1 MNIDKNKLAEFKEF
15 KKYCDINKYYL
26 NQEIIDRYKNGNKIH
41 IKKKNKG
48 KFTQYCNGK
57 VTNEC
62 IQRAKNSSNPTL
74 RKRAIFAEN
83 ARKWNK

>member
-1 MNIDKNKLAEFKEF
+1 MNINKNKLNEFIKF
-15 KKYCDINKYYL
+15 KNYCDNNRFIL
-26 NQEIIDRYKNGNKIH
+26 NQEIIDSYKDGNKIH
-41 IKKKNKG
+41 IKKENRG

-62 IQRAKNSSNPTL
+62 IQRAKNSSNPIL

-83 ARKWNK
+83 ARKWKK